1 MSLFNS
7 LNFSKKKTQ
16 ENETWLHID
25 VKRHKTFLI
34 KEKRVCIM
42 YILII
47 KTYCKSRKHNVCLT
61 LN

>member
-1 MSLFNS
+1 M
-7 LNFSKKKTQ
+7 Q